1 MRQSSRLSVAAGILM
16 GFSVFGLLLATQG
29 MLSKE
34 EPFFSWYY
42 CFAWWSYIL
51 FMESFL
57 YLRGGFSCLLGD
69 TRTFLMR
76 LPLSVTIWLIFEA
89 FNFRLNNWH
98 YTEIVKEIDLRWI
111 GYALSFATVLPGIF
125 VTQRVLEHLGIAR
138 DVRCARLQ
146 HPQHLYKLFFFAGGL
161 LLFGPLLWPKVLFP
175 CVWLGFVFL
184 LEPVNHRWGG
194 DSLLSDLERGSPR
207 RIFILLLAG
216 LWCGLL
222 WELWD
227 FWAGSK
233 WVYTVPIFGFLKV
246 FEMPLLGFLGFPPF
260 ALECYVMASFF
271 FVILVRARE
280 KLTPSR
286 FAQLCAVAGV
296 VVLLFWGAVFWGIDR
311 FTVVGFQ
318 P

>member
-1 MRQSSRLSVAAGILM
+1 MRRFSRHSAAASILA
-16 GFSVFGLLLATQG
+16 GFSVLLFVFATRG
-29 MLSKE
+29 MLTRE

-51 FMESFL
+51 FMESL
-57 YLRGGFSCLLGD
+57 LHLRGGFSPLLKD
-69 TRTFLMR
+69 TRAFLKQ
-76 LPLSVTIWLIFEA
+76 LPLSVTIWLVFEA

-98 YTEIVKEIDLRWI
+98 YFEIVKEIEWRWL

-125 VTQRVLEHLGIAR
+125 VSRRFLEHLGVAR
-138 DVRCARLQ
+138 AVRCPPLESPRRLYG
-146 HPQHLYKLFFFAGGL
+146 PFVVAGVL
-161 LLFGPLLWPKVLFP
+161 LLLAPLLWPTLFFP

-184 LEPVNHRWGG
+184 LEPFNHRWGG
-194 DSLLSDLERGSPR
+194 VSLLAELERGSPR
-207 RIFILLLAG
+207 GTCLLLLAG

-222 WELWD
+222 WELWN

-271 FVILVRARE
+271 SVTVNRARQGLAPW
-280 KLTPSR
+280 KFR
-286 FAQLCAVAGV
+286 QLCAVGGL
-296 VVLLFWGAVFWGIDR
+296 VVLLFWVLVFWGIDR
-311 FTVVGFQ
+311 FTVVRFQ